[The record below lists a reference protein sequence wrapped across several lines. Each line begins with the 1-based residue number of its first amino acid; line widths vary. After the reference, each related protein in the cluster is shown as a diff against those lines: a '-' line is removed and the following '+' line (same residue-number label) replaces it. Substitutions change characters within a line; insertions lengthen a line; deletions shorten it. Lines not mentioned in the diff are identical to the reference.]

1 MYCIFGGV
9 DVECRH
15 LFAIIQTYYENID
28 PIYVGYSR
36 VLRMRGGVFAAD
48 APQASSTELSAP
60 PSVPVT
66 VEEPAVAPLAEV
78 KNETPWPRGVFA
90 DVTVGTQGLGMD
102 VGYSFNKYLKLRVR
116 GTMLSYDHNDTWN
129 DMEMKARFKS
139 SSCGLILD
147 VHPFGGSFRLS
158 AGLNAAPLRVEADG
172 NLEDLGAD
180 LSQKVYSLGGYWVKT
195 DGGGSIRGRYKW
207 DTVQPY
213 FGFGWSCSSE
223 SEHAWFF
230 TADIGVNIIGK
241 GKLSVG
247 YSGDVQ
253 CASMYGGGWKPM
265 DSSTLEN
272 IVREEGDAF
281 FEIADKIVVY
291 PVIHLGVG
299 CRF

>member
-15 LFAIIQTYYENID
+15 LFTIIQTYYENID
-28 PIYVGYSR
+28 SIYVGCSR

-48 APQASSTELSAP
+48 AQQASSTELSAP
-60 PSVPVT
+60 PSAPVT
-66 VEEPAVAPLAEV
+66 VEESAVAPLAEV

-172 NLEDLGAD
+172 NLDADIPQGRYYLGE
-180 LSQKVYSLGGYWVKT
+180 YEVKT
-195 DGGGSIRGRYKW
+195 ADVGSIRGRYKW

-213 FGFGWSCSSE
+213 FGFGWSCSSK

-253 CASMYGGGWKPM
+253 YRSMYGGDWKPM
-265 DSSTLEN
+265 DSSTLED
-272 IVREEGDAF
+272 IIRDEGDAF

>member
-1 MYCIFGGV
+1 
-9 DVECRH
+9 
-15 LFAIIQTYYENID
+15 
-28 PIYVGYSR
+28 
-36 VLRMRGGVFAAD
+36 MRTSIRSILAAAVFCGCGGVFAAN
-48 APQASSTELSAP
+48 AQQASSMELPAP
-60 PSVPVT
+60 LSVPVT
-66 VEEPAVAPLAEV
+66 VEEPTVAPLAER

-116 GTMLSYDHNDTWN
+116 GTMLSFDHNDTWN

-139 SSCGLILD
+139 KSCGLILD

-172 NLEDLGAD
+172 NLDSDLPRG
-180 LSQKVYSLGGYWVKT
+180 SYYLGGYEVRAT
-195 DGGGSIRGRYKW
+195 DVGSIRGRYKW
-207 DTVQPY
+207 DTMQPY
-213 FGFGWSCSSE
+213 FGFGWSCSSK
-223 SEHAWFF
+223 SKHAWFF
-230 TADIGVNIIGK
+230 TADIGVNVIGK

-253 CASMYGGGWKPM
+253 YRSMGSGDWKPM

-272 IVREEGDAF
+272 IIRDEGDAF
-281 FEIADKIVVY
+281 FEIADKIVIY